1 MTSEQLYLAI
11 GIPILFN
18 GLLLLILFQSLS
30 NRIGSGETRIGSLET
45 ALNKRID
52 DLWGAMD
59 KRFDDLHAFLRIVM
73 GKQEELDARVAKLEG
88 RR

>member
-30 NRIGSGETRIGSLET
+30 NRIGSVETRIGSLET

-59 KRFDDLHAFLRIVM
+59 
-73 GKQEELDARVAKLEG
+73 
-88 RR
+88 